1 MPDRARGYRQVNGTV
16 RNATYMHPSVAI
28 GGGDLLS
35 TVDDLV
41 RWIEVL
47 KSDTVLSAT
56 SRQRVLTAVP
66 IRSPAGQ
73 QMAANSSIVNVRE
86 VGGYARGWFIGSQ
99 SGQQVVVHSG
109 GIHGFSSYLAWFPDD
124 DVTIVLLSNVEAGR
138 PVLMTALALG
148 RAVFGRQSP

>member
-1 MPDRARGYRQVNGTV
+1 M
-16 RNATYMHPSVAI
+16 
-28 GGGDLLS
+28 
-35 TVDDLV
+35 

-47 KSDTVLSAT
+47 KSDTVLSAA

-86 VGGYARGWFIGSQ
+86 VGGYAHGWFIGTQ
-99 SGQQVVVHSG
+99 SGHQIAVHSG

-124 DVTIVLLSNVEAGR
+124 DVTIVVLSNVEGGR

-148 RAVFGRQSP
+148 RPVFDCQSP